1 MFEFRT
7 MDVQHHQRKSV
18 GPDKRLATLEGER
31 CTCNAA
37 RRNSNHHEWLHCA
50 NPLDFASEWRE
61 CPKLSLLPDASPCR
75 KF

>member
-31 CTCNAA
+31 CTCNTA
-37 RRNSNHHEWLHCA
+37 RRNSNHQRMAAL
-50 NPLDFASEWRE
+50 RE
-61 CPKLSLLPDASPCR
+61 SARLR
-75 KF
+75 E